1 MTRTLW
7 GILLLAASAVFA
19 CEENPPKAEPAAPP
33 SALAPNPVPAPAPP
47 EPEPA
52 PTPTKPPE
60 SVAAQ
65 HVLITYRGAKNAPKE
80 VKRTKAAA
88 KTLAEE
94 VAAKAKGGTDFT
106 ALVKEYSEDPGTKD
120 RLGSLGKFTPDKMVK
135 PFSDAAFHLGV
146 DEVSAPV
153 ETEFGFHIIK
163 RNQ

>member
-33 SALAPNPVPAPAPP
+33 SALAPNPAPAPAPP
-47 EPEPA
+47 EPAPVPA
-52 PTPTKPPE
+52 ATKPPE

-88 KTLAEE
+88 KTLADE

-120 RLGSLGKFTPDKMVK
+120 RLGSVGKFTPDKMVK
-135 PFSDAAFHLGV
+135 PFSEAAFKLGV